1 MTATKKTILSSGK
14 IDRKL
19 RRDLE
24 EVLTVLDGE
33 LIEVCSQSEEPM
45 VAKQAARIVATGGKR
60 LRPAL
65 AWLSWRAASSGSKT
79 EEPLPLMCML
89 ELMHTASLIHD
100 DVVDRAAERRGK
112 PTINAVEGAAAAIR
126 CGDFMLAKAM
136 EKLKIYR
143 GTGINEALAK
153 VSGEMCRGELWQ
165 QKRLFSLAQ
174 QNECFYYTQI
184 QCKTSSLLAASCYT
198 GALAGKATQ
207 EIAAGLR
214 HYGDRLG
221 LAFQIRDDIL
231 DFTAPESFGK
241 SRGQDLASGI
251 YTLPVLML
259 KPALPERMCQLLEQ
273 RSKSPEEIK
282 EIVQYVTDSG
292 VLESAER
299 VVMSL
304 SEQAVAALDALSDG
318 PEKEALIM
326 LAAALTKREQ

>member
-1 MTATKKTILSSGK
+1 MMATRKTILFSGK
-14 IDRKL
+14 IDRQL
-19 RRDLE
+19 RHDLE
-24 EVLTVLDGE
+24 DVLAALDRE
-33 LIEVCSQSEEPM
+33 LIEICGQSEEP
-45 VAKQAARIVATGGKR
+45 VIAKQAVRIVDAGGKR

-65 AWLSWRAASSGSKT
+65 AWLSWRAVSAGNKT
-79 EEPLPLMCML
+79 GEPLPLMCML

-100 DVVDRAAERRGK
+100 DVVDRAPERRGE
-112 PTINAVEGAAAAIR
+112 PTVNAVEGAAAAVR

-165 QKRLFSLAQ
+165 QRRLFSLAQ
-174 QNECFYYTQI
+174 QNECFYYAQI

-198 GALAGKATQ
+198 GALAGKA
-207 EIAAGLR
+207 EPELAACLR

-221 LAFQIRDDIL
+221 MAFQIRDDIL
-231 DFTAPESFGK
+231 DFTVPEKFGK
-241 SRGQDLASGI
+241 RRGQDVASGI

-259 KPALPERMCQLLEQ
+259 KPVLSERMRQLLER

-292 VLESAER
+292 ALESAER
-299 VVMSL
+299 VVMGL
-304 SEQAVAALDALSDG
+304 SEQAVAALNALSDG
-318 PEKEALIM
+318 PEKEALTM